1 MTPVP
6 ISMLRGNT
14 QRAEVGSA
22 YAIMEKHLFKNPN
35 KAGSAFRGV
44 AFLAAAL
51 CSSTA
56 IAQDALEV
64 WSRSGPQAA
73 ETYKAVF
80 AAFTEKTGIPV
91 EYLATVEFETQLQA
105 RAAAKDLPDVLIY
118 DQASMAAYA
127 NAGMILPVV
136 PEDFAGHDQLS
147 EASWDS
153 VRMADGAYYGV
164 PFSQHAQVTF
174 IRSDWREKLGFEVP
188 KTHDELV
195 ALATAFA
202 TQDPD
207 GNGTDAETYGMA
219 VPGTTDRGFF
229 TWWLSSYMMQRGGSF
244 VTGGEGKYTVTVNSP
259 ESVGAVEWIQNLFC
273 GTPSLVQPGALTNA
287 SATPFFA
294 ENHAGIYQTGPYAFA
309 NFDKAPGKDK
319 YEIVIAPEG
328 PGGKTTLTERT
339 SIYFGATSSQPENQ
353 KALAEFLISPEAQT
367 LGMTAP
373 GQPVVRLPVNTTLN
387 AAEIYGDE
395 RWAVVAEQLED
406 SQLMPSDIDFTT
418 ARLDIA
424 ETFQAMFSQCTSDIQ
439 GDLDDLAGRISD
451 ELSMQNALQ

>member
-1 MTPVP
+1 MTSS
-6 ISMLRGNT
+6 ILKSGIARKRIGAM
-14 QRAEVGSA
+14 A
-22 YAIMEKHLFKNPN
+22 LF
-35 KAGSAFRGV
+35 
-44 AFLAAAL
+44 AAAL
-51 CSSTA
+51 CGSTA
-56 IAQDALEV
+56 MAQDALEV

-80 AAFTEKTGIPV
+80 DAFTAKTGIPV

-105 RAAAKDLPDVLIY
+105 RAAARDLPDVLIY
-118 DQASMAAYA
+118 DQASMASYA

-136 PEDFAGHDQLS
+136 PEELAGHDQLS
-147 EASWDS
+147 EESWDS

-164 PFSQHAQVTF
+164 PFSQHAQITF
-174 IRSDWREKLGFEVP
+174 IRKDWREALGFDVP
-188 KTHDELV
+188 QTHDELV
-195 ALATAFA
+195 ELATAFA

-207 GNGTDAETYGMA
+207 GNGVNADTYGMA

-229 TWWLSSYMMQRGGSF
+229 TWWLSSYMMQRGGAF
-244 VTGGEGKYTVTVNSP
+244 VSGGEGKYSVEIASP
-259 ESVGAVEWIQNLFC
+259 ESVAAVEWIQNLFC

-309 NFDKAPGKDK
+309 NFDKAPGADK
-319 YEIVIAPEG
+319 YEVVIAPAG

-339 SIYFGATSSQPENQ
+339 SIYFGATSDKPDQQ
-353 KALAEFLISPEAQT
+353 KLLAEFLVSPEAQS

-373 GQPVVRLPVNTTLN
+373 GQPVVRLPVNTTLD
-387 AAEIYGDE
+387 AAQIYGDD
-395 RWAVVAEQLED
+395 RWTVVAEQLAD

-424 ETFQAMFSQCTSDIQ
+424 ETFQSMFSQCTEVGPELES
-439 GDLDDLAGRISD
+439 LAGRIAD
-451 ELSMQNALQ
+451 ELSAQNALK